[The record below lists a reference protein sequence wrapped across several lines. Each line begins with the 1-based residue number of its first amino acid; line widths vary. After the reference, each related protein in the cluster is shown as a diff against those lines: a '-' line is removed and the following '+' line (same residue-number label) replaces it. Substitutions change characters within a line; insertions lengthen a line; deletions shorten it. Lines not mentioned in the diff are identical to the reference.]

1 MRTTV
6 LLLTIVVL
14 LASCELR
21 KVDKSFETDFNYAIR
36 AVNNHEKRKE
46 VKYDVWVSRFY
57 VATSY
62 LEELTGISG
71 TYVTAE
77 HTPFYNTKYDRL
89 QDINNWKH
97 WYNENKYNVT
107 KEYSDSIKSLAS
119 RLYLRR

>member
-1 MRTTV
+1 MRI
-6 LLLTIVVL
+6 TIIIFL
-14 LASCELR
+14 IITFFYSCESK
-21 KVDKSFETDFNYAIR
+21 KVDKSFETDFNYAIY
-36 AVNNHEKRKE
+36 AINNHEKWKD
-46 VKYDVWVSRFY
+46 VKYVVWVSRFY

-89 QDINNWKH
+89 QDINNWEH

-119 RLYLRR
+119 GLYLRR